1 MTVAILGDGLLA
13 RSILDV
19 FVKDEAPGGYAVM
32 LGHHDFEI
40 TSLDSIVAALKPH
53 KPDVLINTV
62 ALHSLARCEDDPM
75 LAQLI
80 NAIGAGRVA
89 GLVPTIYVS
98 TDYVF
103 NDGGPHDETMPGQR
117 PRSVY
122 GQTKL
127 AGELATLEHGGLV
140 VRVAGLYG
148 HHRSHKGPTFPETV
162 TSGFTPLK
170 LPTDQRFSP
179 TYAPDAAKRIADL
192 VTAWSE
198 PAMLVTGSGAALVE
212 GRVTAIPA
220 LSIGDRGVEITPVQG
235 IYHAANAGSATWYEF
250 GTHIAEVTRHKRV
263 ITGYAAHD
271 RLRPTSS
278 ALRST
283 RLPPLRHWMHAL
295 NDWAIE
301 RERSL

>member
-19 FVKDEAPGGYAVM
+19 FAKDEPPGGYAVM

-75 LAQLI
+75 LAQLV

-89 GLVPTIYVS
+89 SLIPTIYVS

-127 AGELATLEHGGLV
+127 AGELATLEHGGIV
-140 VRVAGLYG
+140 VRVSGLYG
-148 HHRSHKGPTFPETV
+148 HYPSHKGPTFPETV
-162 TSGFTPLK
+162 TSGFGPLK

-179 TYAPDAAKRIADL
+179 TYAPDAAKRIAELATELCSFGSQWVSRDGSP
-192 VTAWSE
+192 V
-198 PAMLVTGSGAALVE
+198 PTG
-212 GRVTAIPA
+212 RIPN
-220 LSIGDRGVEITPVQG
+220 G
-235 IYHAANAGSATWYEF
+235 IYHAANAGSTTWYEF
-250 GTHIAEVTRHKRV
+250 GTHISEVTRHKRV